1 MSRRSWGFPSHKL
14 KWDACRQR
22 ARVRRACSCAGPA
35 GPWTGSAAGLRAVP
49 SQMRFR
55 FERNKRPSG
64 ATTGRR
70 TRTPLPPS
78 LQSWGVPVELHLD
91 KNGRLFR
98 TARSSPRHTNIEE
111 MGDGGGHPRRP
122 VHSTDGRLFRSNR
135 TLVTYDQPCVPR
147 PMLCT
152 HAYVHACV
160 RACVN
165 EWIQTEVS
173 MCVDSFF
180 DGKPNARRGE
190 AAITMIF
197 RRKTL

>member
-1 MSRRSWGFPSHKL
+1 MVCMKVQRFPSKKHSGDHDVSASVGFSVKER
-14 KWDACRQR
+14 KWDAGRQR

-35 GPWTGSAAGLRAVP
+35 EPWTGSAAGLRAVP

-70 TRTPLPPS
+70 KRTPLPPS

-111 MGDGGGHPRRP
+111 MGDGGGHSRRP

-147 PMLCT
+147 PCLCT
-152 HAYVHACV
+152 HAYV
-160 RACVN
+160 R
-165 EWIQTEVS
+165 
-173 MCVDSFF
+173 MCRTGRVM
-180 DGKPNARRGE
+180 RRPIE
-190 AAITMIF
+190 CLLLF
-197 RRKTL
+197 RRKAL